1 MKTIKFFFKS
11 LVQNIC
17 ILKEEQKWWYA
28 ITIAIISLVISVSG
42 ILSSGLSANVNS
54 VVYSATTSGDSAID
68 RSLTLL
74 ADEFNDNNKLVIN
87 NGKLEATGIFN
98 TYSGDNKLTE
108 NSSTNTEIV
117 PNVKIELDVQ
127 NKDGDVDSRTTV
139 TSLAVFVFP
148 ELNPNYSS
156 KDTTILNNFL
166 KKSIYK
172 YGKASSEETSESA
185 QWTPYSFI
193 VLTQTSI
200 HMSTYKLVNATKSST
215 PIASAVGDFKNFTS
229 TYDLK
234 NIFKDENGAVL
245 ATSTIQSN
253 FSAFINQA
261 YSSIKTANTWTSVGI
276 YFAINVA
283 IVFLSGFVLFF
294 MTRKKELVD
303 GLHYNFWQAQKVAYI
318 EALTPA
324 IIAALS
330 SLFMASY
337 STFVFLICIAI
348 RTSYSISKLSN
359 VGGSGQSDKPVYKAR
374 A

>member
-117 PNVKIELDVQ
+117 PNAKIELDVQ

>member
-54 VVYSATTSGDSAID
+54 VIYSSTTSGDSAID
-68 RSLTLL
+68 RSLTIL
-74 ADEFNDNNKLVIN
+74 AEKFDDNNKLVIKD
-87 NGKLEATGIFN
+87 GKLEASGIFASY
-98 TYSGDNKLTE
+98 TGDNKLTE
-108 NSSTNTEIV
+108 NSSLNEEIA
-117 PNVKIELDVQ
+117 PNVKIELDIQ
-127 NKDGDVDSRTTV
+127 NSEGNVDSRTTV

-156 KDTTILNNFL
+156 FDSTLLNNFL
-166 KKSIYK
+166 KKSVYK
-172 YGKASSEETSESA
+172 YGKASSEDTTDSA

-193 VLTQTSI
+193 VITQTSI

-215 PIASAVGDFKNFTS
+215 PIGSAIGDFKNFS
-229 TYDLK
+229 SEYDLK

-245 ATSTIQSN
+245 DSTTIQSN
-253 FSAFINQA
+253 FCSFINQA
-261 YSSIKTANTWTSVGI
+261 YSSIRVTNTWTSVGI

-283 IVFLSGFVLFF
+283 IIFLSGFVLFF
-294 MTRKKELVD
+294 MTRKRELVD
-303 GLHYNFWQAQKVAYI
+303 GLHYNFWQAQKVGYI

-324 IIAALS
+324 IISALS

-348 RTSYSISKLSN
+348 RTSWSISKLSN
-359 VGGSGQSDKPVYKAR
+359 TSNGGQSDKPVYKAR

>member
-54 VVYSATTSGDSAID
+54 VVYSAITSGDSAID

-359 VGGSGQSDKPVYKAR
+359 VGGGGQSDKPVYKAR